1 LVKGKKYSED
11 ILSHKFSRFS
21 FLEFFFLCVALTFV
35 KLFLEVPLTSR
46 EKKKERKK
54 ERNLFNFNW
63 NPNLWKQIIYFLETL
78 WHLSRCD
85 QCTGVPFSKLNLH
98 AKI

>member
-1 LVKGKKYSED
+1 
-11 ILSHKFSRFS
+11 
-21 FLEFFFLCVALTFV
+21 VALTFV

-78 WHLSRCD
+78 
-85 QCTGVPFSKLNLH
+85 
-98 AKI
+98 